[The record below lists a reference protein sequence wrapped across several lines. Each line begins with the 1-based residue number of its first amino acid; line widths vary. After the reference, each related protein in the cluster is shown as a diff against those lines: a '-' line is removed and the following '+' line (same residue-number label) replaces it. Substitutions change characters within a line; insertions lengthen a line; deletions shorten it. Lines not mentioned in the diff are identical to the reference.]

1 MAQSTSTATTMMALG
16 LSLGIGTGIGTI
28 AANIM
33 ENYNFQDNVSGFHA
47 VAGSIVNT
55 TVRALDL
62 GQEGSL
68 PEELRTQEVLT
79 FNHRVTAINDQIDN
93 AVDEDSSEAFCGART
108 ELVEALV
115 RSLMNSVEKNSAIIT
130 QLQKEVE
137 ACDRHLAAI
146 EHRMAVAE
154 GKIVAL
160 EGGVA
165 EIREGQS
172 ETKEEIREQAEKIEE
187 NAATAEQQ
195 GIDIHELK
203 QIQIQIQQQQQ
214 QQQQEHRDVAQNST
228 CRTLLHEK
236 VVDCEQQQED
246 LRIEKNLQTVKVNA
260 TFGLDQVNLS
270 KTHQQQRAAMVLQQN
285 YEKQAME
292 LRHRQ
297 AQVNLQANCSD
308 EIAHLCFGKDLK
320 LRDFADRIDNE
331 IAALEAKKQFAID
344 ALKSSKE

>member
-1 MAQSTSTATTMMALG
+1 MMALG

-79 FNHRVTAINDQIDN
+79 FNHRVTAINDQIQR
-93 AVDEDSSEAFCGART
+93 AVDEDDEDTSEAYRGART
-108 ELVEALV
+108 DLVETLVETLV

-154 GKIVAL
+154 DKIVAL

-195 GIDIHELK
+195 GIAIHELK

-270 KTHQQQRAAMVLQQN
+270 KAHQQQRAAMVLQQN

-297 AQVNLQANCSD
+297 AQVNLEANCSD